1 MGIIKSDVTAQHL
14 SAHPQEKEF
23 LNPFLSGFDINWG
36 RRVRAFNTEI
46 SVYFLEPLEHF
57 KESFGFE
64 NEVLLVYSPFN
75 SMEPRTLQAVEQYF
89 SSSPAKGRVETLNY
103 FLVSDDD
110 KVSEWLD
117 SYLSSRQ
124 EARIIVPF
132 SSKELKAAKGDEWFI
147 RNTLNKHF
155 FGRDLFNYSLP
166 LVEDT
171 YFFGRQNTTLE
182 YYDSIRTCENKAIF
196 GLRKTGKTSLLFKLK
211 RLCESEK
218 TATVFYIDCKQ
229 PHVRKSRWFELLE
242 DIAGEI
248 SEKLELIHAEPY
260 TERKASKSFVKLIK
274 ECFDKQHRVCLMLDE
289 IEFISFISS
298 KDLHWHNDYIEF
310 WQTLWSCQSQFKCLS
325 LIIAGV
331 NPSVVETDLVDGVQN
346 PLFGIVPHRY
356 LTGFN
361 GDECR
366 MMLRKLGKRM
376 GMAFDFDASD
386 RIRDWYGGHP
396 LLIRQACS
404 TLNSFLS
411 ADKSH
416 PFKIDTSSFEK
427 QKARIDQELTFYSNH
442 AISEI
447 REFYPAEYEIFEL
460 LATGQELT
468 FRERSA
474 NSTSILHL
482 CNYQLI
488 RPIKGS
494 TGFEINIPVIAQ
506 RVALDAQQ
514 NDGRELLYPIV
525 DAPLRSSWLKR
536 RIEEISTDFGVLERL
551 VSQVANSHK
560 LFGANSFPE
569 GVRLSESQPVND
581 RAGFSNFINTLNRC
595 FVESIERYGNETQ
608 RSSYFWNDIRA
619 SYQFLWPTLHRIKVY
634 RNDVDHLHLN
644 KVTTDAY
651 FGYLESDFE
660 GRQFSQISEPYFVLQ
675 QRILDRLLL
684 ALQREIEIRS

>member
-218 TATVFYIDCKQ
+218 TES
-229 PHVRKSRWFELLE
+229 P
-242 DIAGEI
+242 
-248 SEKLELIHAEPY
+248 
-260 TERKASKSFVKLIK
+260 
-274 ECFDKQHRVCLMLDE
+274 
-289 IEFISFISS
+289 
-298 KDLHWHNDYIEF
+298 
-310 WQTLWSCQSQFKCLS
+310 
-325 LIIAGV
+325 
-331 NPSVVETDLVDGVQN
+331 
-346 PLFGIVPHRY
+346 
-356 LTGFN
+356 
-361 GDECR
+361 
-366 MMLRKLGKRM
+366 
-376 GMAFDFDASD
+376 
-386 RIRDWYGGHP
+386 
-396 LLIRQACS
+396 
-404 TLNSFLS
+404 
-411 ADKSH
+411 
-416 PFKIDTSSFEK
+416 
-427 QKARIDQELTFYSNH
+427 
-442 AISEI
+442 
-447 REFYPAEYEIFEL
+447 
-460 LATGQELT
+460 
-468 FRERSA
+468 
-474 NSTSILHL
+474 
-482 CNYQLI
+482 
-488 RPIKGS
+488 
-494 TGFEINIPVIAQ
+494 
-506 RVALDAQQ
+506 
-514 NDGRELLYPIV
+514 
-525 DAPLRSSWLKR
+525 
-536 RIEEISTDFGVLERL
+536 L
-551 VSQVANSHK
+551 VS
-560 LFGANSFPE
+560 
-569 GVRLSESQPVND
+569 
-581 RAGFSNFINTLNRC
+581 
-595 FVESIERYGNETQ
+595 
-608 RSSYFWNDIRA
+608 
-619 SYQFLWPTLHRIKVY
+619 
-634 RNDVDHLHLN
+634 
-644 KVTTDAY
+644 
-651 FGYLESDFE
+651 
-660 GRQFSQISEPYFVLQ
+660 
-675 QRILDRLLL
+675 
-684 ALQREIEIRS
+684 